1 MHAKLLFHVFNTTP
15 KLNLCMFSSEMA
27 HTPCTLS
34 SVHVEYPTIKFRGD
48 GSHSGQVMARKH
60 MAHCASEPLR
70 TLLTRT
76 SPPHLARLPA
86 ADVRQMCVE
95 SPILCLMS
103 ERALG
108 AFSTSSRS
116 KLLEEPAARTGST
129 DGRDKLLRNLQRLR
143 VPGGRS
149 RNVGARHE

>member
-1 MHAKLLFHVFNTTP
+1 MYIYIHMPICIAKCDGRGSRCHTRVMHAKLLFHVFNTTP

-76 SPPHLARLPA
+76 SPPHLAQLPEPHLE
-86 ADVRQMCVE
+86 C
-95 SPILCLMS
+95 CLD
-103 ERALG
+103 LWI
-108 AFSTSSRS
+108 
-116 KLLEEPAARTGST
+116 P
-129 DGRDKLLRNLQRLR
+129 RLR
-143 VPGGRS
+143 EGFRAGLQS
-149 RNVGARHE
+149 GARLTESTCEGTPPVWTCQ

>member
-76 SPPHLARLPA
+76 SPPHLAQLPEPHLPCFEIPPTPPA
-86 ADVRQMCVE
+86 ISAGLLPPDGKRPFM
-95 SPILCLMS
+95 
-103 ERALG
+103 
-108 AFSTSSRS
+108 FSSSY
-116 KLLEEPAARTGST
+116 GIVIST
-129 DGRDKLLRNLQRLR
+129 DREGATFDSRVLKRNRRGSLRRTFSQRF
-143 VPGGRS
+143 
-149 RNVGARHE
+149 